1 MKKEKVI
8 VSIADGFH
16 WKYLYE
22 SGVIANLLKKNI
34 QVVILILDNFNAAI
48 PKDVINSDGL
58 TFIYVN
64 KCVPNKMILFLIM
77 LFPLLTRKY
86 TETENFQKEEFNRKL
101 SFKLRYLI
109 STFAKNKLLNTFFLA
124 ILKFFLKNN
133 QIHKIIKQESPDMII
148 ISTPGQKLFDIPIII
163 SAAKL
168 RIKTFCP
175 IYSWDN
181 LTSKGNIVFRPTYLA
196 VWNETMVQ
204 EAKYLHEY
212 DDRNIFKLGSPI
224 FEGYFS
230 EKSIKRDV
238 SFVQSIFTD
247 KNIKSYIL
255 LTTVPVRFYGYEH
268 INLIHSINKILL
280 ELNHNDVGVLVR
292 VHPMDHTDYS
302 EFENNDNVCI
312 DYFGSKKAN
321 SREHALES
329 WFPTSGNIL
338 HLKKTIVNSTMCI
351 NIASTITLEAALC
364 GKKVLNIAYFQSR
377 DSYDAHGKPERFYN
391 YTHYKPIIENDL
403 AKVIYSEDKLSEAIS
418 TNIENNNFYNKEI
431 SLRAEKFLGA
441 DGEKS
446 ALMIAN
452 KIIELIK
459 KKKKL

>member
-1 MKKEKVI
+1 MKNQKII

-22 SGVIANLLKKNI
+22 SGVIAHLLKKNI
-34 QVVILILDNFNAAI
+34 QVVILILDNFYEVI
-48 PKDVINSDGL
+48 PKDVVNLKGL
-58 TFIYVN
+58 TFVYVN
-64 KCVPNKMILFLIM
+64 KQVPNKIILFLIM

-86 TETENFQKEEFNRKL
+86 TETENFQKEEFNKKL

-133 QIHKIIKQESPDMII
+133 QIHTIIKQESPDMII
-148 ISTPGQKLFDIPIII
+148 TSTPGQKLFDIPIII
-163 SAAKL
+163 SATKL

-175 IYSWDN
+175 VYSWDN
-181 LTSKGNIVFRPTYLA
+181 LTSKGNIVFKPTYLA
-196 VWNETMVQ
+196 VWNETMVH

-212 DDRNIFKLGSPI
+212 NDRNIFKLGSPI

-230 EKSIKRDV
+230 EKSIQRDI
-238 SFVQSIFTD
+238 SFVQNIFAN

-255 LTTVPVRFYGYEH
+255 LTTVPVRFYGNEH
-268 INLIHSINKILL
+268 INLIHTINKIFL
-280 ELNHNDVGVLVR
+280 ELNFNDVGVLVR

-302 EFENNDNVCI
+302 EFENNDSVHI
-312 DYFGSKKAN
+312 DYFGSKKAY

-338 HLKKTIVNSTMCI
+338 HLKKSIVNSTLCI

-377 DSYDAHGKPERFYN
+377 ESYDVYGNPERFYD

-403 AKVIYSEDKLSEAIS
+403 AKVIYSEDKLSEAIL
-418 TNIENNNFYNKEI
+418 NYCENNDFHNMKI
-431 SLRAEKFLGA
+431 SSRAKKFLGA

-446 ALMIAN
+446 ALLIAN